1 LTLPFEP
8 VTVPDAGDLDR
19 EGASTYVGRWT
30 AFCMVGAII
39 AEAVV
44 RLVV

>member
-1 LTLPFEP
+1 VASLQRKAP
-8 VTVPDAGDLDR
+8 
-19 EGASTYVGRWT
+19 STYVGRWT